1 MNKCNYLCV
10 GYLGETLE
18 AMAGGQ
24 RSRCIK
30 GDEKCYFT
38 HRKASVI
45 TRIEAEDALMKPAD
59 SEMNRAIKQ
68 KIAEFKHFM
77 K

>member
-1 MNKCNYLCV
+1 V

-18 AMAGGQ
+18 AMSGGQ
-24 RSRCIK
+24 RSKCSK
-30 GDEKCYFT
+30 GEEKCYFA
-38 HRKASVI
+38 HRRASVI
-45 TRIEAEDALMKPAD
+45 TRIEAEEALKKPVD
-59 SEMNRAIKQ
+59 NEMNRAIKQ